1 MILSKKRELI
11 YVVVFLSLLLS
22 VVLYFGGY
30 GVSVTSSN
38 QVEFKKYSTS
48 IVNSG
53 NTIKK
58 WIVKPIYLDGTN

>member
-22 VVLYFGGY
+22 VVLYLRGY

-38 QVEFKKYSTS
+38 QVEFKRYNTS